1 MKHFTK
7 TLTNKILN
15 ILSNIFQKEP
25 SQQVCAKMWRIG
37 VIWQILK
44 ISQKKS
50 LKNKCKIMWQICVIL
65 KILKISR
72 DRIYLPDRRVS
83 RAFFLSSSSGYR
95 GISWEVC
102 KELYFSK
109 SFAIFRCTSISRT
122 GSGKGRTEMYWFF
135 MPFSVSA
142 PKKIRSAGIQTI
154 LKRPDVPMAK
164 HKFLLIFF
172 KEHIKMGTT
181 FKMWS
186 QTTQFRGQRANTKY
200 SCTYIR

>member
-1 MKHFTK
+1 MCKNARRD
-7 TLTNKILN
+7 LTDLENL
-15 ILSNIFQKEP
+15 P
-25 SQQVCAKMWRIG
+25 
-37 VIWQILK
+37 
-44 ISQKKS
+44 KKYF
-50 LKNKCKIMWQICVIL
+50 KNKCKIMCQICVIL

-122 GSGKGRTEMYWFF
+122 GSGKGRPEMYPFF

-142 PKKIRSAGIQTI
+142 QKKHRHRRNVTSHHSFSLLWQFQL
-154 LKRPDVPMAK
+154 LKLSSLDNF
-164 HKFLLIFF
+164 H
-172 KEHIKMGTT
+172 H
-181 FKMWS
+181 
-186 QTTQFRGQRANTKY
+186 
-200 SCTYIR
+200 